1 MKKIILLLITSIS
14 FTAMAANI
22 RYLDPNEIKDL
33 DFCSRTL
40 KGMTYNQVNQLENQ
54 SVLLDRD
61 GDLNN
66 KLMHNFIYDMFYY
79 DWYAIDRSII
89 TSATL
94 RFSKNAAI
102 TNSVVSNMTFV
113 GDVSKI
119 NFKGS
124 CLVNVRF
131 PKETSWRTKRK
142 IKREALYYKN
152 LEYKDEYEPW
162 N

>member
-1 MKKIILLLITSIS
+1 MKKLLFLIPLLN
-14 FTAMAANI
+14 FQFAMSANI
-22 RYLDPNEIKDL
+22 EYLDPDEIKDL
-33 DFCSRTL
+33 DYCS
-40 KGMTYNQVNQLENQ
+40 KKVVGISYNKLNKLPNN
-54 SVLLDRD
+54 SILLDRD

-66 KLMHNFIYDMFYY
+66 KLMHNFVYDMYYY
-79 DWYAIDRSII
+79 DHYSINGSVI

-94 RFSKNAAI
+94 RFSNSANI

-119 NFKGS
+119 NFRGS

-131 PKETSWRTKRK
+131 PKETSWRIKRK
-142 IKREALYYKN
+142 IKKEALYYKN